1 MILISNKI
9 KDIMKSKK
17 ISQEELANKIG
28 MTKNGLN
35 NNLTANDFKISV
47 LEKIAKS
54 LGVPVSYFFDEVG
67 PVGDKI
73 LQINKNGIN
82 VNNGTVTLADCTHQ
96 LELMKKDIEGL
107 KKEIELKDKII
118 EMLEKNK

>member
-1 MILISNKI
+1 MNLEKI
-9 KDIMKSKK
+9 KILSEKKK
-17 ISQEELANKIG
+17 ITLTDIANKID
-28 MTKNGLN
+28 MSYQNLN
-35 NNLTANDFKISV
+35 RCIRENKIQAQD
-47 LEKIAKS
+47 LEKISSVLK
-54 LGVPVSYFFDEVG
+54 VPVSYFFDEVG
-67 PVGDKI
+67 PGGDKI